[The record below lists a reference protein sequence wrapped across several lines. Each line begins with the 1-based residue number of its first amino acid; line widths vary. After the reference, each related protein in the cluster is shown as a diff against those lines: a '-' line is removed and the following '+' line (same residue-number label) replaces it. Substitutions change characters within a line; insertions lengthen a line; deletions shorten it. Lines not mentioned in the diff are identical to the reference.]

1 MTNGVCGTAT
11 IEALDGLGT
20 CGAQAFVLAHMGVL
34 VWGLAALPPA
44 GLKGMARGCHTGLR
58 VAAARVP
65 MGTAGGPAE
74 HCLVMEEPMGHN
86 ALRNGYEAQLAQLP
100 FLQSLTTSEIAAL
113 AAELPRVRFGNHVI
127 IFARGDPGSILY
139 FILSGHV
146 KISVSSEE
154 GHDVTLALL
163 GPGAFFG
170 EMSLL
175 DDLPRSATATTLA
188 ETELLVLP
196 RPQFLAVLQRYPAV
210 TREVLTVLSRR
221 LRQADALIEDIVLRD
236 VHARVARRLL
246 ALAEE
251 HGIPVG
257 DSIAVHLPLS
267 QEELA
272 ALVGISR
279 ETLNRVLRVYRVK
292 GWISFEGRQLY
303 VHQPQALRR
312 RGS

>member
-1 MTNGVCGTAT
+1 M
-11 IEALDGLGT
+11 
-20 CGAQAFVLAHMGVL
+20 LAHMGGL
-34 VWGLAALPPA
+34 FWGLAAPSSYGARRDGQRPPYWSQSGPSA
-44 GLKGMARGCHTGLR
+44 CAQRHGRGPVGHR
-58 VAAARVP
+58 
-65 MGTAGGPAE
+65 
-74 HCLVMEEPMGHN
+74 HVMKEPMAQN
-86 ALRNGYEAQLAQLP
+86 ALRNGRAAQLARLP

-113 AAELPRVRFGNHVI
+113 ATELPQARFGDQAV

-154 GHDVTLALL
+154 GHDITLALL

-175 DDLPRSATATTLA
+175 DDLPRSATATTVT
-188 ETELLVLP
+188 ETEVLLLP

-210 TREVLTVLSRR
+210 TREVLRVLSQR

-251 HGIPVG
+251 HGIPGG
-257 DSIAVHLPLS
+257 DSIAVPLPLS